1 MDIITRENEPH
12 IGDDIGTLR
21 DDELDIVTG
30 GADTQT
36 EQKTFSTLS
45 SAFNT
50 VIKTMGDALRTAA
63 G

>member
-1 MDIITRENEPH
+1 MDNITRENEPH

-21 DDELDIVTG
+21 DDELDTITG

-45 SAFNT
+45 SAAST
-50 VIKTMGDALRTAA
+50 VIKAIGEGLKSIAR
-63 G
+63 

>member
-1 MDIITRENEPH
+1 MNTNIEN
-12 IGDDIGTLR
+12 DRRALR
-21 DDELDIVTG
+21 DDALDTISG

-45 SAFNT
+45 SAAST
-50 VIKTMGDALRTAA
+50 VIKAIGDGLQSIARA